1 MKCKLKITILFLVF
15 LNLNSL
21 IQSGAHAKNFK
32 DKNWF
37 SLLDESSELV
47 GTGNLTFFGIKL
59 YRASLISTSNFD
71 HEYPFKIN
79 FALKIKY
86 SKNFSKEKIANI
98 SRKEILKLNISK
110 KEDLELWHEWM
121 LVEFPDISSGDILT
135 GIFSPNFGLK
145 LFHNNQLTATNNDI
159 EFAKAFFSIWLS
171 KNTSEPLL
179 REKLLGIN
187 N

>member
-21 IQSGAHAKNFK
+21 IQSGAHSKNLK

-71 HEYPFKIN
+71 
-79 FALKIKY
+79 
-86 SKNFSKEKIANI
+86 
-98 SRKEILKLNISK
+98 
-110 KEDLELWHEWM
+110 
-121 LVEFPDISSGDILT
+121 
-135 GIFSPNFGLK
+135 
-145 LFHNNQLTATNNDI
+145 I
-159 EFAKAFFSIWLS
+159 ES
-171 KNTSEPLL
+171 
-179 REKLLGIN
+179 
-187 N
+187 